1 MDTRLSALNTSS
13 SNWRELYL
21 AAVHEADPDRRSS
34 SIIEAE
40 KAIAARA
47 RELFVLP
54 TAANTERQA
63 LDSSLQSLQALRS
76 CTKNGKSYKDQS
88 IRLISSRHAQG
99 GVRAWDAAAIAFAR
113 KRADLAVNYPCRRI
127 GCARP

>member
-1 MDTRLSALNTSS
+1 MDTRLSALKTSS
-13 SNWRELYL
+13 SKWRELYL

-76 CTKNGKSYKDQS
+76 CTKNGD
-88 IRLISSRHAQG
+88 
-99 GVRAWDAAAIAFAR
+99 
-113 KRADLAVNYPCRRI
+113 RI
-127 GCARP
+127 KTNPSV